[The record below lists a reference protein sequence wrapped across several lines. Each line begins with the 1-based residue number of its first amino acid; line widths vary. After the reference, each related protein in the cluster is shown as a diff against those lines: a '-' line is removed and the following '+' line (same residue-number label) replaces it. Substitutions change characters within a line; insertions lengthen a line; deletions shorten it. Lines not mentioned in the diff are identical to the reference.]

1 MNARLVV
8 LLAGPALGVALLGV
22 VAQGPVERPAA
33 AAALASGV
41 ALAVTAA
48 MPKDKTVN
56 FGGREVKLGSAPA
69 WAAVLGALV
78 TLSMFGA
85 WLACGLWAVG
95 VLS

>member
-1 MNARLVV
+1 MSARLVV
-8 LLAGPALGVALLGV
+8 LFAGPALGVALLGV

-33 AAALASGV
+33 AAVLASGV
-41 ALAVTAA
+41 ALAVSAA
-48 MPKDKTVN
+48 LPKDKTVN

-69 WAAVLGALV
+69 WAVVLDALV
-78 TLSMFGA
+78 TLCLFGA